1 MERKKF
7 TIWSHRN
14 NHYNSFGLFP
24 FHFFLHIKSHLYLY
38 VKYFERGLFSDV
50 FAGHNVTFCSLRH
63 SMLPP
68 HHRPPN
74 PNQPQSKRVV
84 GWGQG
89 WELGECLPGL
99 SPISLPVP
107 LPAKLCA
114 FLLQLSEGL
123 TKGEV
128 QLCSNILIIY
138 CSAAHIIGHHH
149 PGTLIRTEEE
159 FSLSL
164 LSTILFNLVFPSSSH
179 VLSHGFRHVG
189 KENAEEENMAGPPFF
204 LVGIRAFKM
213 CSSPL
218 NVIVW

>member
-1 MERKKF
+1 MK
-7 TIWSHRN
+7 
-14 NHYNSFGLFP
+14 
-24 FHFFLHIKSHLYLY
+24 Y
-38 VKYFERGLFSDV
+38 VERGLFSDV
-50 FAGHNVTFCSLRH
+50 FAGHNVTFRSLRR

-68 HHRPPN
+68 HHCP
-74 PNQPQSKRVV
+74 PQSQSTPIKES
-84 GWGQG
+84 GGGGQG

-114 FLLQLSEGL
+114 LLLQLSEGL
-123 TKGEV
+123 TKGEM
-128 QLCSNILIIY
+128 QLCSNILTIY
-138 CSAAHIIGHHH
+138 CSAAHITVYHH
-149 PGTLIRTEEE
+149 PGTLIGTEEE

-204 LVGIRAFKM
+204 LVGIWAFKM

-218 NVIVW
+218 NVII